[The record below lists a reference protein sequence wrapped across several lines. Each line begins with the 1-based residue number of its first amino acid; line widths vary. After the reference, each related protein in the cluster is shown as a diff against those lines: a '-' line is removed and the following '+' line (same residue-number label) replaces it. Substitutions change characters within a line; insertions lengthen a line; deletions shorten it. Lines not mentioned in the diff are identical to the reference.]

1 MTEDLAGS
9 GRHHVG
15 SGPVQFHQ
23 RSSAAS
29 STIPFQVTKCWA
41 SRNVEST
48 QRTVGPSMDCGRSQ
62 RSSGRW
68 SRSCAVRVS
77 RYAGD
82 PRPWTDRCPEATRA
96 GPGNLL
102 PHCSGSPLDVGHLN
116 APSIMQAR
124 DQPAVQRAQPLRFGQ
139 PRSGLEAPR
148 HFGNALGPG
157 VDRRLRKVRRPVSTV
172 FDCRHRH
179 VTSDA
184 RAIDEVRHRG
194 VDHVG

>member
-82 PRPWTDRCPEATRA
+82 PRRWTTDARKRLEPVQATCSLTA
-96 GPGNLL
+96 PD
-102 PHCSGSPLDVGHLN
+102 PHWTSVTSTLRRSCRLATNPQCSGLSRSDSVSLGQVWRLLDTSAMPLAQVSIDDCGRYDV
-116 APSIMQAR
+116 PSAR
-124 DQPAVQRAQPLRFGQ
+124 C
-139 PRSGLEAPR
+139 
-148 HFGNALGPG
+148 
-157 VDRRLRKVRRPVSTV
+157 STV
-172 FDCRHRH
+172 GIA
-179 VTSDA
+179 T
-184 RAIDEVRHRG
+184 
-194 VDHVG
+194 